1 MTSSLIKVGMVT
13 TAILLGSGVTHNAQA
28 ETNQPDQYE
37 VKVYADSHKIVRDNR
52 HIKHSVLEDLGS
64 EDKDEDFQ
72 VQYLDDANRTNYQNN
87 VSYRIRKSEDDSK
100 HKLQYKKRFA
110 ISNHDVSSSI
120 QQAKADGYNGDGYEV
135 EYGEG
140 KETLSV
146 TKEAKE
152 KLGSG
157 SLAMPNA
164 QDSLKILK
172 THAEQP
178 YSDALDK
185 IKQPHLIGPVHFER
199 HKGNIDGNEVKIENW
214 DIKDQ
219 NVVEISSK
227 VTNEAEAK
235 KVQSAIIK
243 RLDQLGIHEK
253 KDQLKTNLIF
263 ENY

>member
-1 MTSSLIKVGMVT
+1 MSS
-13 TAILLGSGVTHNAQA
+13 A
-28 ETNQPDQYE
+28 
-37 VKVYADSHKIVRDNR
+37 
-52 HIKHSVLEDLGS
+52 
-64 EDKDEDFQ
+64 
-72 VQYLDDANRTNYQNN
+72 
-87 VSYRIRKSEDDSK
+87 
-100 HKLQYKKRFA
+100 
-110 ISNHDVSSSI
+110 I
-120 QQAKADGYNGDGYEV
+120 QQAKADGYNGDEYEV

-164 QDSLKILK
+164 QDSLKVLK

-178 YSDALDK
+178 YSDVLDK

-199 HKGNIDGNEVKIENW
+199 HKGHIDGNEVKIENW

-235 KVQSAIIK
+235 SSKCY
-243 RLDQLGIHEK
+243 H
-253 KDQLKTNLIF
+253 
-263 ENY
+263 